1 MKNIF
6 IGSKSGIDPVQLSQR
21 VEIQMRL
28 EKEMN
33 YPDISF
39 RYVEIQPPSNL
50 NRSLTIE
57 ERRTIED
64 ALENNFMIGFE
75 FPHIWSGRDIDPC
88 VPEGM
93 NDLLEIAIIAHSLD
107 VSYMF
112 SNPGDLVN
120 SAYDIHRWKHAK
132 DAHLKAFEQICEIH
146 PIVGIENTNPIR
158 HLDSKA
164 VCGFF
169 GILPEDLNLFEFVV
183 LDIAHAQFAVNHFQ
197 AQRKLESITVLEQI
211 HNRNKL
217 SLEDYIYMLRDKI
230 QVVHVANA
238 VGLGDIDKEGLV
250 MSEGEADCDNFITK
264 ILNIRSS
271 PIRFVAEPSHIPYGI
286 DYQALGNL
294 MYSEEKKI
302 FKICIEALSK
312 KIKEDCSANKNY
324 PHIQ

>member
-1 MKNIF
+1 MKNVF

-33 YPDISF
+33 CPDISF

-64 ALENNFMIGFE
+64 ALENDFMIGFE

-88 VPEGM
+88 VPEGV
-93 NDLLEIAIIAHSLD
+93 NDLLEIAFIAHKLD
-107 VSYMF
+107 VSYIF
-112 SNPGDLVN
+112 SNPGDLAN
-120 SAYDIHRWKHAK
+120 TTYDIHRWTHAK
-132 DAHLKAFEQICEIH
+132 DAHLKVVEQICEIH
-146 PIVGIENTNPIR
+146 SVAGIENTNPIR
-158 HLDSKA
+158 HLESED
-164 VCGFF
+164 VYGFF
-169 GILPEDLNLFEFVV
+169 GMLPEDLNLFEFVV
-183 LDIAHAQFAVNHFQ
+183 LDIAHAQFTVNHFQ
-197 AQRKLESITVLEQI
+197 AHRKLESINALEQI
-211 HNRNKL
+211 HNRKKL
-217 SLEDYIYMLRDKI
+217 GLEDYIYMLRDKI

-264 ILNIRSS
+264 ILNTRSS

-286 DYQALGNL
+286 DYCALGEL
-294 MYSEEKKI
+294 MYSEEKEI
-302 FKICIEALSK
+302 FKICIDALSK
-312 KIKEDCSANKNY
+312 KIEEDCSSN
-324 PHIQ
+324 